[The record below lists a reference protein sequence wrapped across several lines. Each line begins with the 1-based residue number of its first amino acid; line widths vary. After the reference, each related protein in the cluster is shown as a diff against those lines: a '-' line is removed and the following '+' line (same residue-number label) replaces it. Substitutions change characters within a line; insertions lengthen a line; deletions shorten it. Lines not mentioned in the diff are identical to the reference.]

1 MTNPI
6 SLVHS
11 GRAARAEAQALA
23 LATAELK
30 AQSKAA
36 LDTLKTSCRLVPSLL
51 TAVAIVTTAVA
62 NVDGMGD
69 AKANWQALAKELEV
83 KYPGVIGNAVFLC
96 RGDWQADDRE
106 AFLDSATTF
115 GSELQKLSGICYT
128 MEGKID
134 AVREAYYDYWKNIAA
149 LSGLVLIYIMAVV
162 RMSTVSPA
170 TSVAAQMQLRR
181 LGAITNGLVGK
192 ITAALG
198 AYLALAGHALA
209 ALGGKF
215 NSMSSIKPTG
225 GMKIDFKK
233 AEISTKPP
241 SNWIAPKREI
251 GAVHKDAP
259 DPQVDKVV
267 DGLTPE
273 SNN

>member
-6 SLVHS
+6 SFVHP
-11 GRAARAEAQALA
+11 AREAKALA
-23 LATAELK
+23 AATAALK
-30 AQSKAA
+30 AESKVA
-36 LDTLKTSCRLVPSLL
+36 LDTLKTSCRLVPSLM

-69 AKANWQALAKELEV
+69 ARANWQALAKELEV

-106 AFLDSATTF
+106 AFLASATTF
-115 GSELQKLSGICYT
+115 GSELQKLSGICYS

-134 AVREAYYDYWKNIAA
+134 AVREAYYDYWKQIAA
-149 LSGLVLIYIMAVV
+149 LSGIVLIYILAVV
-162 RMSTVSPA
+162 RMSTASPA
-170 TSVAAQMQLRR
+170 TVLAAQVQLKR
-181 LGAITNGLVGK
+181 LSAITNGLVGK
-192 ITAALG
+192 VTAALG

-225 GMKIDFKK
+225 GLKIDFQK

-241 SNWIAPKREI
+241 STWIAPKREI

-259 DPQVDKVV
+259 DPQVDKVI